1 MFKRLVVLLIGALL
15 LFGLTA
21 CDSIK
26 SMTSN
31 VTVGKVI
38 EEFKAAGLEAENPSD
53 LPEKEFGNT
62 RKEAKRILVPAL
74 GEDSGGRIFE
84 FKNKEDLE
92 KAKKYY
98 DDLGNGNQMLFSHTY
113 AKGNF
118 LIQMNGDMEDAQF
131 NNYKEVM
138 DKVINQVKES
148 AFIYMKTC

>member
-1 MFKRLVVLLIGALL
+1 MFKRLAVLLIGALL
-15 LFGLTA
+15 LFGLSA
-21 CDSIK
+21 CDSVK

-31 VTVGKVI
+31 ITVGKVI
-38 EEFKAAGLEAENPSD
+38 EEFKAAGLEADNPSN

-131 NNYKEVM
+131 NKYKEVM
-138 DKVINQVKES
+138 DKVIK
-148 AFIYMKTC
+148 

>member
-1 MFKRLVVLLIGALL
+1 MFKRLAVLLIGALL
-15 LFGLTA
+15 LFGLSA
-21 CDSIK
+21 CDSVK

-38 EEFKAAGLEAENPSD
+38 EEFKAAGLEADNPSD

-84 FKNKEDLE
+84 FKNREDLE

-131 NNYKEVM
+131 NKYKEVM
-138 DKVINQVKES
+138 DKVIK
-148 AFIYMKTC
+148 

>member
-1 MFKRLVVLLIGALL
+1 MFKRLAVLLIGALL
-15 LFGLTA
+15 LFGLSA
-21 CDSIK
+21 CDSVK

-38 EEFKAAGLEAENPSD
+38 EEFKAAGLEADNPSD

-84 FKNKEDLE
+84 FKNKEYLE

-113 AKGNF
+113 AKVNF

-131 NNYKEVM
+131 NKYKEVM
-138 DKVINQVKES
+138 DKVIK
-148 AFIYMKTC
+148 

>member
-1 MFKRLVVLLIGALL
+1 MFKKLAVLLIGALL
-15 LFGLTA
+15 LFGLSA
-21 CDSIK
+21 CDSVK

-131 NNYKEVM
+131 NKYKEVM
-138 DKVINQVKES
+138 DKVIN
-148 AFIYMKTC
+148 

>member
-1 MFKRLVVLLIGALL
+1 MFKRLAVLLIGALL
-15 LFGLTA
+15 LFGLAA
-21 CDSIK
+21 CDSVK
-26 SMTSN
+26 SMTGN
-31 VTVGKVI
+31 VTVDKVI

-131 NNYKEVM
+131 NKYKEVM
-138 DKVINQVKES
+138 DKVIK
-148 AFIYMKTC
+148 

>member
-1 MFKRLVVLLIGALL
+1 MFKRLAVLLIGALL
-15 LFGLTA
+15 LFGLSA
-21 CDSIK
+21 CNSVK

-38 EEFKAAGLEAENPSD
+38 EEFKAAGLEADNPSD

-131 NNYKEVM
+131 NKYKEV
-138 DKVINQVKES
+138 
-148 AFIYMKTC
+148 

>member
-1 MFKRLVVLLIGALL
+1 MFKRLAVLLIGALL
-15 LFGLTA
+15 LFGLSA
-21 CDSIK
+21 CDSVK
-26 SMTSN
+26 SMRNN

-38 EEFKAAGLEAENPSD
+38 EEFKAAGLEADNPSD

-74 GEDSGGRIFE
+74 GEDSGSRIFE

-92 KAKKYY
+92 IAKKYY

-131 NNYKEVM
+131 NKYKEIM
-138 DKVINQVKES
+138 DKVIK
-148 AFIYMKTC
+148 

>member
-1 MFKRLVVLLIGALL
+1 MFKRLAVLLIGALL
-15 LFGLTA
+15 LFGLSA
-21 CDSIK
+21 CDSVK

-38 EEFKAAGLEAENPSD
+38 EEFKAAGLEADNPSD

-84 FKNKEDLE
+84 FKNKKDLE

-131 NNYKEVM
+131 NKYKEVM
-138 DKVINQVKES
+138 DKVIK
-148 AFIYMKTC
+148 

>member
-1 MFKRLVVLLIGALL
+1 MFKRFAVLLMGVLL

-21 CDSIK
+21 CDSVK

-74 GEDSGGRIFE
+74 GEDSGGRVFE

-131 NNYKEVM
+131 NKYKEVM
-138 DKVINQVKES
+138 DKVIK
-148 AFIYMKTC
+148 

>member
-1 MFKRLVVLLIGALL
+1 MFKRLAVLLIGALL

-21 CDSIK
+21 CDSVK

-38 EEFKAAGLEAENPSD
+38 EEFKAARLEAENPSD

-131 NNYKEVM
+131 NKYKEVM
-138 DKVINQVKES
+138 DKVIK
-148 AFIYMKTC
+148 

>member
-1 MFKRLVVLLIGALL
+1 MFKRLAVLLIGALL
-15 LFGLTA
+15 LFGLSA
-21 CDSIK
+21 CDSVK

-31 VTVGKVI
+31 VTVGKII
-38 EEFKAAGLEAENPSD
+38 EEFKAAGLEADNSSD

-131 NNYKEVM
+131 NKYKEVM
-138 DKVINQVKES
+138 DKVIK
-148 AFIYMKTC
+148 

>member
-1 MFKRLVVLLIGALL
+1 LAVLLIGALL
-15 LFGLTA
+15 LFGLSA
-21 CDSIK
+21 CDSVK

-38 EEFKAAGLEAENPSD
+38 EEFKAAGLEADNPSD

-118 LIQMNGDMEDAQF
+118 LIQMNGDMEDTQF
-131 NNYKEVM
+131 NKYKEVM
-138 DKVINQVKES
+138 DKVIK
-148 AFIYMKTC
+148 

>member
-1 MFKRLVVLLIGALL
+1 MFKRLAVLLIGALL
-15 LFGLTA
+15 LSGLAA
-21 CDSIK
+21 CDSVK

-38 EEFKAAGLEAENPSD
+38 EEFKAAGLEAENLSD

-131 NNYKEVM
+131 NKYKEVM
-138 DKVINQVKES
+138 DKVIK
-148 AFIYMKTC
+148 

>member
-1 MFKRLVVLLIGALL
+1 MFKRLAVLLIGALL
-15 LFGLTA
+15 LFGLSA
-21 CDSIK
+21 CDSVK

-38 EEFKAAGLEAENPSD
+38 EEFKAAGLEADNPSD

-131 NNYKEVM
+131 NKYKEVM
-138 DKVINQVKES
+138 DKVIK
-148 AFIYMKTC
+148 

>member
-1 MFKRLVVLLIGALL
+1 MFKRLAVLLIGALL
-15 LFGLTA
+15 LFGLSA
-21 CDSIK
+21 CDSVK

-31 VTVGKVI
+31 ATVGMVI
-38 EEFKAAGLEAENPSD
+38 EEFKAAGLEADNPSD

-131 NNYKEVM
+131 NKYKEVM
-138 DKVINQVKES
+138 DKVIK
-148 AFIYMKTC
+148 

>member
-1 MFKRLVVLLIGALL
+1 MFKRLAVSLIGALL
-15 LFGLTA
+15 LFGLSA
-21 CDSIK
+21 CDSVK

-38 EEFKAAGLEAENPSD
+38 EEFKAAGLEADNPSD

-98 DDLGNGNQMLFSHTY
+98 DDLGNSNQMLFSHTY

-131 NNYKEVM
+131 NKYKEVM
-138 DKVINQVKES
+138 DKVIK
-148 AFIYMKTC
+148 

>member
-1 MFKRLVVLLIGALL
+1 MFKRLAVLLIGALL

-98 DDLGNGNQMLFSHTY
+98 DDLGNGNQLLFSHTY

-138 DKVINQVKES
+138 DKVIN
-148 AFIYMKTC
+148 

>member
-1 MFKRLVVLLIGALL
+1 MFKRLAVLLIGALL
-15 LFGLTA
+15 LFGLSA
-21 CDSIK
+21 CDSVK
-26 SMTSN
+26 SMTNN

-38 EEFKAAGLEAENPSD
+38 EEFKADNPSD

-74 GEDSGGRIFE
+74 GEDSGSRIFE

-131 NNYKEVM
+131 NKYKEIM
-138 DKVINQVKES
+138 DKVIK
-148 AFIYMKTC
+148 

>member
-1 MFKRLVVLLIGALL
+1 MFKRLAVLLIGALL
-15 LFGLTA
+15 LFGLSA
-21 CDSIK
+21 CDSVK
-26 SMTSN
+26 SMTNN

-38 EEFKAAGLEAENPSD
+38 EEFKAAGLEADNPSD

-74 GEDSGGRIFE
+74 GEDSGSRIFD

-92 KAKKYY
+92 IAKKYY

-131 NNYKEVM
+131 NKYKKIM
-138 DKVINQVKES
+138 DKVIK
-148 AFIYMKTC
+148 

>member
-1 MFKRLVVLLIGALL
+1 MFKRLAVLLIGVLL

-21 CDSIK
+21 CESVK

-131 NNYKEVM
+131 NKYKEVM
-138 DKVINQVKES
+138 DKVIK
-148 AFIYMKTC
+148 

>member
-1 MFKRLVVLLIGALL
+1 MFKRFAVLLMGALL

-21 CDSIK
+21 CDSVK

-118 LIQMNGDMEDAQF
+118 LIQMNGDMKDAQF
-131 NNYKEVM
+131 NKYKEVM
-138 DKVINQVKES
+138 DKVIK
-148 AFIYMKTC
+148 

>member
-1 MFKRLVVLLIGALL
+1 MFKRLAVLLIGALL
-15 LFGLTA
+15 LFGLAA
-21 CDSIK
+21 CDSVK

-38 EEFKAAGLEAENPSD
+38 EEFNAAGLEAENPSD

-131 NNYKEVM
+131 NKYKEVM
-138 DKVINQVKES
+138 DKVIK
-148 AFIYMKTC
+148 

>member
-1 MFKRLVVLLIGALL
+1 MFKKLAVLLIGALL
-15 LFGLTA
+15 LFGLSA
-21 CDSIK
+21 CDSVK
-26 SMTSN
+26 SMTGN

-38 EEFKAAGLEAENPSD
+38 EEFKAAGLEADNPSD

-131 NNYKEVM
+131 NKYKEVM
-138 DKVINQVKES
+138 DKVIK
-148 AFIYMKTC
+148 

>member
-1 MFKRLVVLLIGALL
+1 MFKRLAVLLIGTLL
-15 LFGLTA
+15 LFGLSA
-21 CDSIK
+21 CDSVK

-38 EEFKAAGLEAENPSD
+38 EEFKAAGLEADNPSD

-131 NNYKEVM
+131 NKYKEVM
-138 DKVINQVKES
+138 NKVIK
-148 AFIYMKTC
+148 

>member
-1 MFKRLVVLLIGALL
+1 MFKRLAVLLIGALL
-15 LFGLTA
+15 LFGLAA
-21 CDSIK
+21 CDSVK

-84 FKNKEDLE
+84 LKNKEDLE

-131 NNYKEVM
+131 NKYKEVM
-138 DKVINQVKES
+138 DKVIK
-148 AFIYMKTC
+148 

>member
-1 MFKRLVVLLIGALL
+1 
-15 LFGLTA
+15 
-21 CDSIK
+21 
-26 SMTSN
+26 MTSN

-53 LPEKEFGNT
+53 LLEKEFGNT
-62 RKEAKRILVPAL
+62 RKEAKRILTPAL

-98 DDLGNGNQMLFSHTY
+98 DDLGNGNQMLLSHTY

-118 LIQMNGDMEDAQF
+118 LIQMNGEMEDAQF
-131 NNYKEVM
+131 NKYKEVM
-138 DKVINQVKES
+138 DKVIK
-148 AFIYMKTC
+148 